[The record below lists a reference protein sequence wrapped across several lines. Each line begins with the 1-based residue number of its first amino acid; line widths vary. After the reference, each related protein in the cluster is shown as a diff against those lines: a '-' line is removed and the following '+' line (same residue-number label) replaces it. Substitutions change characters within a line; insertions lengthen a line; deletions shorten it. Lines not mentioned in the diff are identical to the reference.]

1 MGGTSYHMTSMEVEE
16 AVMAVTLDGG
26 LAGAT
31 NNAYHY
37 KSNLKIYMWKRG
49 RLKG

>member
-16 AVMAVTLDGG
+16 AVLAVTLDGG

-37 KSNLKIYMWKRG
+37 KSNLIKSMWKEG
-49 RLKG
+49 

>member
-1 MGGTSYHMTSMEVEE
+1 MTSMKVEE

-31 NNAYHY
+31 NNPRHY
-37 KSNLKIYMWKRG
+37 KSNFKKIVCGSVEGKS
-49 RLKG
+49 